1 MAIQKSCAAVL
12 AGMGAAGARGGK
24 ATMAAV
30 AVNTM
35 TIPIVGGPLNTGIV
49 RAKASGYTGAGGL
62 TSMSVKG
69 TDGTSTVDLGLINGS
84 GTATNVVDV
93 MLEFITDLNLTSV
106 TVVLTLAGA
115 PTGGT
120 PVADAEVWGA
130 NM

>member
-1 MAIQKSCAAVL
+1 MAIFKSVAATL
-12 AGMGAAGARGGK
+12 QGMGTGAARGGR
-24 ATMAAV
+24 ATATPA

-35 TIPIVGGPLNTGIV
+35 TITLNLPVNCGTV
-49 RAKASGYTGAGGL
+49 RAKAAGYTGGGGL

-69 TDGTSTVDLGLINGS
+69 TDGTSTVDLGTVTGA

-93 MLEFITDLNLTSV
+93 MEDFVTDLNLTSI

-120 PVADAEVWGA
+120 PTVDAEVWGA
-130 NM
+130 SL